1 MVVRSVQN
9 AVCPPVKSEGD
20 VVLSIF
26 PVILSGGV
34 GSRLWPTS
42 RALYP
47 KQLLSLVSEQTMLQ
61 ETAKRVK
68 DPDLFAAPVIV
79 SNDEHRFIIAQQMRE
94 AGLAPLAHLLE
105 PMGRN
110 TAPAAAAAA
119 ALVQAHD
126 PKGVILIL
134 PADHHIRDVQ
144 AFHAAVAKGAQLAR
158 EGKLVTFG
166 IVPTAPETGYGY
178 IKRGASLGNGAYAVE
193 RFVEKPDADT
203 AKAYLSE
210 GGYDWNAGIFMFR
223 ADVILDEMKAFCPE
237 IAMRAAEAVV
247 KGTRDLDFIRL
258 QSEAFEACPSNS
270 IDYAVMEHTALAA
283 VVPVEMGW
291 SDIGSWSALWETGD
305 QDGSGNVS
313 SGDVMSVDTT
323 NCYIRAETG
332 LVATLGIEDLIIVE
346 TGDVLLVANRN
357 RVQDVKQIVERIAA
371 EGRSEHQVHNRVHR
385 PWGFYE
391 SLNAGARHQVKHL
404 MVHPGASL
412 SLQMHHHRAEHWVI
426 VKGVAQVTVG
436 DEVKILNENQS
447 TYIPVETKHRLE
459 NPGTEPLSIIEVQ
472 SGEYLGEDDIVRFD
486 DVYGRKSDASA
497 AE

>member
-1 MVVRSVQN
+1 M
-9 AVCPPVKSEGD
+9 
-20 VVLSIF
+20 
-26 PVILSGGV
+26 ILSGGV

-47 KQLLSLVSEQTMLQ
+47 KQLLPLVSEWTMLQ
-61 ETAKRVK
+61 ETARRVTSS
-68 DPDLFAAPVIV
+68 DLFAAPIIV
-79 SNDEHRFIIAQQMRE
+79 SNDEHRFIIAQQMHE
-94 AGLAPLAHLLE
+94 AGFAPLAHLLE

-119 ALVQAHD
+119 AFVQAHD

-134 PADHHIRDVQ
+134 PADHHIRDVA
-144 AFHAAVAKGAQLAR
+144 AFHKAVAQGARLAR
-158 EGKLVTFG
+158 EGRLVTFG
-166 IVPTAPETGYGY
+166 IVPSAPETGYGY
-178 IKRGASLGNGAYAVE
+178 IKRGAALGEGAYAVE
-193 RFVEKPDADT
+193 RFVEKPNAET
-203 AKAYLSE
+203 ANIYLSE

-223 ADVILDEMKAFCPE
+223 ADVILDEMRAFCPE
-237 IAMRAAEAVV
+237 IASRAAEAVLR
-247 KGTRDLDFIRL
+247 GTRDLDFLRL
-258 QSEAFEACPSNS
+258 QPDAFGACPSNS
-270 IDYAVMEHTALAA
+270 IDYAVMEHTTLAA
-283 VVPVEMGW
+283 VVPVDMGW
-291 SDIGSWSALWETGD
+291 SDIGNWSALWETGD
-305 QDGSGNVS
+305 QDGAGNVS
-313 SGDVMSVDTT
+313 SGDVMSVDTV

-391 SLNAGARHQVKHL
+391 SLDVGTRHQVKHL

-412 SLQMHHHRAEHWVI
+412 SLQMHHHRAEHWVV
-426 VKGVAQVTVG
+426 VKGIAQVTVG

>member
-1 MVVRSVQN
+1 MSV
-9 AVCPPVKSEGD
+9 
-20 VVLSIF
+20 F

-47 KQLLSLVSEQTMLQ
+47 KQLLPLVSERTMLQ
-61 ETAKRVK
+61 ETAARVG
-68 DPDLFAAPVIV
+68 DTTLFTAPIIV

-94 AGLAPLAHLLE
+94 AGITPMAHLLE

-119 ALVQAHD
+119 VFVQGHD
-126 PKGVILIL
+126 PKGVMLVL
-134 PADHHIRDVQ
+134 PADHHIRDVA
-144 AFHAAVAKGAQLAR
+144 AFRAAVAQGAALAD

-166 IVPTAPETGYGY
+166 IVPSAPETGYGY
-178 IKRGASLGNGAYAVE
+178 IRRGEEIRAGAYAV
-193 RFVEKPDADT
+193 RGFVEKPNIET
-203 AKAYLSE
+203 AKTYMAD

-223 ADVILDEMKAFCPE
+223 ADVILEEMRRFCPE
-237 IAMRAAEAVV
+237 IVARAAEAVV
-247 KGTRDLDFIRL
+247 KGKRDLDFLRL
-258 QSEAFEACPSNS
+258 QTEAFETCPSNS
-270 IDYAVMEHTALAA
+270 IDYAVMEHTNVAA
-283 VVPVEMGW
+283 VVPVNMGW
-291 SDIGSWSALWETGD
+291 SDIGSWSALWETGE
-305 QDGSGNVS
+305 QDEAGNVS
-313 SGDVMSVDTT
+313 QGDVLSVDTA

-332 LVATLGIEDLIIVE
+332 LVATLGVEDLIIVE
-346 TGDVLLVANRN
+346 TGDVTLVANRN
-357 RVQDVKQIVERIAA
+357 RVQDVKKIVERIAEA
-371 EGRSEHQVHNRVHR
+371 GRSEHQLHNRVHR

-391 SLNAGARHQVKHL
+391 SLDAGPRHQVKHL

-412 SLQMHHHRAEHWVI
+412 SLQLHHHRAEHWVV

-436 DEVKILNENQS
+436 EEVKTLKENQS

-472 SGEYLGEDDIVRFD
+472 SGSYLGEDDIVRFD